1 MYQKFFQLIG
11 LLTLVNGN
19 GVYAQSISDF
29 NYLKEEYN
37 ERTFIDINP
46 TYTMVRNNAAPY
58 PEHHKLNGWSGSLT
72 IRKVDFGRGKWQYRF
87 EHRLLFDLILILQ
100 NMIDSDGKKYY
111 RSESSGYTT
120 GPIGWW
126 SFGPNVIANNRMSMG
141 IGANFNDYF
150 LGASYHI
157 DSLSQD
163 LTTLEPQGY
172 WFSGGPALFTDVR
185 LNNTFLIHLHASYSF
200 GFWRAVSLSYSDTEI
215 NDAYRKPDFGGV
227 NVQLQSRWGV
237 FLGFSH
243 NWLINRTPNP
253 NSTTRSDIHIGF
265 KLPL

>member
-1 MYQKFFQLIG
+1 MKFTAFILILTVISG
-11 LLTLVNGN
+11 LN
-19 GVYAQSISDF
+19 AQSIRDF

-46 TYTMVRNNAAPY
+46 TYTMVRNQAAPF
-58 PEHHKLNGWSGSLT
+58 PEHHKINGWSGSLT
-72 IRKVDFGRGKWQYRF
+72 IRKADFSRGAWQYRY

-100 NMIDSDGKKYY
+100 NMVDGDGQKYY
-111 RSESSGYTT
+111 RSETSALTT
-120 GPIGWW
+120 GLIGWW
-126 SFGPNVIANNRMSMG
+126 SFAPNVIANDRLTVG
-141 IGANFNDYF
+141 VGANFNDYF
-150 LGASYHI
+150 LGASYRL

-172 WFSGGPALFTDVR
+172 WFAGGPAFFSDLR
-185 LNNTFLIHLHASYSF
+185 LNSTFLLHMHASYSM
-200 GFWRAVSLSYSDTEI
+200 GFWRAVSLSYADTEI
-215 NDAYRKPDFGGV
+215 NDAFKKPHFGGI

-243 NWLINRTPNP
+243 NWLVNRSPNP
-253 NSTTRSDIHIGF
+253 NATTRSDIHIGF